1 MVVGRLQQWHRFSL
15 KAFSAVALSWILVL
29 KGFFSSKSFTLFA
42 FSDDRTYS
50 MFLRPLEVRRHV
62 VHGVINQIVSLQ

>member
-1 MVVGRLQQWHRFSL
+1 MVVGKLQQWQRFSL
-15 KAFSAVALSWILVL
+15 KAFSAVAQSWILVL

-50 MFLRPLEVRRHV
+50 MFFGPLKVRRHMI
-62 VHGVINQIVSLQ
+62 HWVINQIVSV